1 MEIAR
6 VALANDAVLLLREDH
21 ANPGIAFRGSV
32 RMGAANGPPGL
43 AEFTARLLLRG
54 TTRRSAAK
62 VSDAIEDLAAALSA
76 NNGMETVAIEGR
88 CTRETLAP
96 TLGVLIE
103 SLANPAFGAA
113 ELEKVRGEIVGDLRA
128 QEDDTRR
135 AATRRLL
142 ELVYPASH
150 PYHTDPKGDERS
162 AAKIRGRDVRAFHA
176 AHGGAAGMIVA
187 FSGDLDG
194 ETLRSTVAGA
204 FEKLEAGEPP
214 EPLRTSKP
222 GKRASATIPMAHKS
236 QADFVAGRVAI
247 PRTHPHYDALN
258 LATLLFGRI
267 GLYGRLGQRVRDD
280 LGLAYYSF
288 SSFEARRADGHC
300 LVSAGVNPKN
310 LAKAMGAIRAEM
322 ERLRTEPFSD
332 REVEDGKTHLV
343 GSLKVNLER
352 NPEHAA
358 ALHDIEY
365 YGLGTDYLARYPS
378 IVRAVDPD
386 LVRKK
391 AMEYFDPD
399 ASSWVASGPVR
410 GMNLAF

>member
-1 MEIAR
+1 MVSPCR
-6 VALANDAVLLLREDH
+6 TVLSSATATLLSRSS
-21 ANPGIAFRGSV
+21 P
-32 RMGAANGPPGL
+32 
-43 AEFTARLLLRG
+43 RLRP
-54 TTRRSAAK
+54 RRS
-62 VSDAIEDLAAALSA
+62 
-76 NNGMETVAIEGR
+76 
-88 CTRETLAP
+88 
-96 TLGVLIE
+96 
-103 SLANPAFGAA
+103 
-113 ELEKVRGEIVGDLRA
+113 LRA
-128 QEDDTRR
+128 E
-135 AATRRLL
+135 
-142 ELVYPASH
+142 
-150 PYHTDPKGDERS
+150 KRS
-162 AAKIRGRDVRAFHA
+162 
-176 AHGGAAGMIVA
+176 
-187 FSGDLDG
+187 
-194 ETLRSTVAGA
+194 
-204 FEKLEAGEPP
+204 
-214 EPLRTSKP
+214 
-222 GKRASATIPMAHKS
+222 SATIPMAHKS

-310 LAKAMGAIRAEM
+310 LAKAMAAIRAEM